1 MIDTDKY
8 EGHTEGPWSG
18 KAKNPRIHSIGAS
31 GDGKMVGIWYGTEKV
46 EREDPNEDPYE
57 SIRAVKPS
65 GEWTDWA
72 RADATLIADAPLI
85 LEDYKRLREE
95 LDETYDT
102 IQEYEEVIEPNR
114 LNKIERLERALKSN
128 GKYNAV
134 VSATGNAGG
143 GSIMVNVMFDD
154 GEEYYG
160 ILDKVE

>member
-8 EGHTEGPWSG
+8 EGHTVGDMTFSQAGEKLWFLEHP
-18 KAKNPRIHSIGAS
+18 HSHNAS
-31 GDGKMVGIWYGTEKV
+31 DCMTMNK
-46 EREDPNEDPYE
+46 
-57 SIRAVKPS
+57 
-65 GEWTDWA
+65 
-72 RADATLIADAPLI
+72 ATLDLIQDAPLI
-85 LEDYKRLREE
+85 LEDYKRLCEE
-95 LDETYDT
+95 LDGAYDT